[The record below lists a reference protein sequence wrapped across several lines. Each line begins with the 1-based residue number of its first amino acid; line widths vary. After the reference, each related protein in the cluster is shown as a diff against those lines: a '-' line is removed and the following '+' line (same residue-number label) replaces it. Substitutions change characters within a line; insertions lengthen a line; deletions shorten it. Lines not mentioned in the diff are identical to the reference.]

1 MIFYSSALSD
11 IERSTFTTDEKA
23 YYGLDVTA
31 PVVTLIGS
39 GTQTIAHGSVF
50 SDSGATWSDAVDGT
64 GILTTANSG
73 SVNTAITGS
82 YVLTYIKVDAAGN
95 TGSTTRTVVVADQTA
110 PVVTLVGSGTITLA
124 NGAVYTESGATWS
137 DAMDG
142 TGAIAA
148 ANSGSVNTTTAGT
161 YTLTYRKVD
170 AAGNTGST
178 IRTVT
183 VLVPVIVQSSGGG
196 GGTSSYSAPVKIVA
210 PSTTQS
216 GYIPAISTLPSSNP
230 AITQDR
236 FDKKVADLKK
246 SKTLTTTTTL
256 KKGTQV
262 IVYRVLLSG
271 KQVKVGT
278 VRVFNGKITYIAKTP
293 GKYILTQK

>member
-1 MIFYSSALSD
+1 M
-11 IERSTFTTDEKA
+11 
-23 YYGLDVTA
+23 TA
-31 PVVTLIGS
+31 PVVTLVGS

-64 GILTTANSG
+64 GTLATASSG
-73 SVNTAITGS
+73 SVNTTTAGTYI
-82 YVLTYIKVDAAGN
+82 LTYRKVDAAGN

-137 DAMDG
+137 DAVDG

-148 ANSGSVNTTTAGT
+148 ASSGSVNTTTAGT
-161 YTLTYRKVD
+161 YTLTYRKID

-183 VLVPVIVQSSGGG
+183 VLAPVVSSGNSGGG
-196 GGTSSYSAPVKIVA
+196 SIYTAPVKIVT

-216 GYIPAISTLPSSNP
+216 GSVVASPIATSSDP
-230 AITQDR
+230 EITQDR
-236 FDKKVADLKK
+236 FDKKIADLKK
-246 SKTLTTTTTL
+246 SKVLTTTTTL
-256 KKGTQV
+256 KKGTQI
-262 IVYRVLLSG
+262 IVSRVLPSG

-278 VRVFNGKITYIAKTP
+278 VRVFNGKITYITKIP
-293 GKYILTQK
+293 GKYVMIKK

>member
-1 MIFYSSALSD
+1 M
-11 IERSTFTTDEKA
+11 
-23 YYGLDVTA
+23 TA
-31 PVVTLIGS
+31 PVVTLVGS

-64 GILTTANSG
+64 GTIATANSG

-82 YVLTYIKVDAAGN
+82 YILTYSKVDAAGN

-137 DAMDG
+137 DAVDG

-148 ANSGSVNTTTAGT
+148 ASSGSVNTTTAGT
-161 YTLTYRKVD
+161 YILTYTKVD

-178 IRTVT
+178 TRVVT
-183 VLVPVIVQSSGGG
+183 VVAPVVVQSSGAGG
-196 GGTSSYSAPVKIVA
+196 GGGSYIAPVATVT

-216 GYIPAISTLPSSNP
+216 GSTPIISTPTPSSNLE
-230 AITQDR
+230 ITQDH
-236 FDKKVADLKK
+236 FDKKSADLKK
-246 SKTLTTTTTL
+246 SKALTTTTTL
-256 KKGTQV
+256 KKGTQI
-262 IVYRVLLSG
+262 IVYRVLPSG
-271 KQVKVGT
+271 KQVKVAT
-278 VRVFNGKITYIAKTP
+278 VKVTSGNITYITKIP
-293 GKYILTQK
+293 GKYILIQK

>member
-1 MIFYSSALSD
+1 MIFYSSTLSD

-50 SDSGATWSDAVDGT
+50 SDSGATWSDAIDGT
-64 GILTTANSG
+64 GTIATANSG
-73 SVNTAITGS
+73 SVNTALTGS
-82 YVLTYIKVDAAGN
+82 YVLTYSKVDAAGN
-95 TGSTTRTVVVADQTA
+95 TGSTTRIVVVADQTA
-110 PVVTLVGSGTITLA
+110 PVMTLIGSGTITLT

-137 DAMDG
+137 DAVDG

-148 ANSGSVNTTTAGT
+148 ASSGSVNTTTAGT

-183 VLVPVIVQSSGGG
+183 VLAPVVSSGNSGGG
-196 GGTSSYSAPVKIVA
+196 STYSAPVKIVA

-216 GYIPAISTLPSSNP
+216 GSVVASPIVTASNP
-230 AITQDR
+230 AITQDH
-236 FDKKVADLKK
+236 FDKKAADLKK

-262 IVYRVLLSG
+262 IVYRVLPSG